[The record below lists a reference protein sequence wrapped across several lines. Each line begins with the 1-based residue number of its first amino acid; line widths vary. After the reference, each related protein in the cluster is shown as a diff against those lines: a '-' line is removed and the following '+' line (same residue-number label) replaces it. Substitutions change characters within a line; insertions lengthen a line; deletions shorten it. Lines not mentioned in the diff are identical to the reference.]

1 MVDGAFWAQ
10 LAGLFKGAVEAF
22 VGVAGEASLF
32 EFDRVALEGGFGVC
46 GAVAVVEGDGVVPE
60 LGVGGVLG
68 SGPEA
73 GVLLFGVLLITLR

>member
-1 MVDGAFWAQ
+1 MFE
-10 LAGLFKGAVEAF
+10 GAVEAF
-22 VGVAGEASLF
+22 VGVAGEAALF
-32 EFDRVALEGGFGVC
+32 EFERVAVECGFGV
-46 GAVAVVEGDGVVPE
+46 GGVAAVVEGDGVVPE